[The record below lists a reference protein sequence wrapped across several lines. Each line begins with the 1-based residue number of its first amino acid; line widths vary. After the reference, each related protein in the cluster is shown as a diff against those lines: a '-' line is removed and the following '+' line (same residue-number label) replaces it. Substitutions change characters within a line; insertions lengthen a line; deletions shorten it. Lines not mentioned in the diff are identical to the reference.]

1 MAVRQLT
8 GDNFEQIVENDGIV
22 MIDCWASWCQGCK
35 QFEPVFLAAAD
46 RHPDHTFVKL
56 DTQAE
61 SELTE
66 KLTVRHIPTLILFR
80 DGILLLRQP
89 GHAPAEAL
97 DEIVEK
103 AAALDMDHVR
113 REMEK
118 EKSSAA
124 AEES

>member
-1 MAVRQLT
+1 
-8 GDNFEQIVENDGIV
+8 
-22 MIDCWASWCQGCK
+22 
-35 QFEPVFLAAAD
+35 
-46 RHPDHTFVKL
+46 
-56 DTQAE
+56 
-61 SELTE
+61 
-66 KLTVRHIPTLILFR
+66 LTVRHIPTLILFR